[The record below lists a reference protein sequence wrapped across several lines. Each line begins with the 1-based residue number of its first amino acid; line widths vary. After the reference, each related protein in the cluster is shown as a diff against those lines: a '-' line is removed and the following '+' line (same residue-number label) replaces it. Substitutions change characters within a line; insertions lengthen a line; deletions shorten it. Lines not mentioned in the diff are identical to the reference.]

1 MTSPIT
7 PTQRAE
13 LKELLLSRRRDLQAQ
28 MSQNLQN
35 LAPAENT
42 AGSVSQDEAARL
54 RNQTREVDAGLTA
67 LDVADLE
74 RVERALE
81 LIDTDEYGECEACGC
96 AIPFERLKIEPMTA
110 HCVKCKSEWEQ
121 KHRQAL

>member
-13 LKELLLSRRRDLQAQ
+13 LKELLLSRRRELQAQ

-42 AGSVSQDEAARL
+42 AGNGAEIGRASCR
-54 RNQTREVDAGLTA
+54 
-67 LDVADLE
+67 E
-74 RVERALE
+74 RV
-81 LIDTDEYGECEACGC
+81 
-96 AIPFERLKIEPMTA
+96 
-110 HCVKCKSEWEQ
+110 
-121 KHRQAL
+121 